1 MDAPKKRCRWVTESE
16 IYRHY
21 HDNEWGVPVRD
32 SRRLFACL
40 MLEGQ
45 QAGLSWLSI
54 LKRRDTY
61 YSVYAQFCPE
71 AISCFDERRVAEILL
86 NPV

>member
-54 LKRRDTY
+54 LKRRDTLL
-61 YSVYAQFCPE
+61 FCLC
-71 AISCFDERRVAEILL
+71 AILPGSDFLFR
-86 NPV
+86 